1 MKLLFI
7 FPFFFFLASVQNVFV
22 DAWSLSP
29 RNGWCLFSRCSPSA
43 EEPPAPSAE
52 LQDSHVSSSSGLETK
67 VEQLSEEVANLVR
80 VVPGMGYI
88 ADLGKNSFKK
98 VLEFWKYLSQSIETF
113 LGRKDEL
120 INQLVKS
127 GREVESSITASAS
140 NMVQEAVNSGNSV
153 LHSSLD
159 TANYYTN
166 RVLGGVNI
174 VSAIGDSFTA
184 SIHKIIKLLSEMR
197 DILLSRSKLAE

>member
-22 DAWSLSP
+22 DAWSLSR

-80 VVPGMGYI
+80 VVPGMDYI
-88 ADLGKNSFKK
+88 AELGKNSFKK

-113 LGRKDEL
+113 LERKDGL
-120 INQLVKS
+120 IDQLVES
-127 GREVESSITASAS
+127 GREVESRITAGAT
-140 NMVQEAVNSGNSV
+140 NMVQEAVKSGSSV
-153 LHSSLD
+153 FHSSLV
-159 TANYYTN
+159 TASDYTN
-166 RVLGGVNI
+166 RVLGGVNS
-174 VSAIGDSFTA
+174 VSAISDSFTA
-184 SIHKIIKLLSEMR
+184 SIHKITELLREMR
-197 DILLSRSKLAE
+197 QILLSPSNYAE